1 MEIVPTILTAD
12 FEEFSQKIKLLSG
25 ITDRVQVDFVDGKFA
40 PKQTVSLEVI
50 KTIGELETMK
60 VDLHLMVKE
69 PVDWITR
76 ALEILPDRIIAQVEM
91 MKDPME
97 FIAELAETGVE
108 VGLGLDLETPISVV
122 SDEAY
127 SSVDLILLMAHRVGE
142 SGLPFDPKVLDKIAQ
157 ISKIIGEG
165 TEIAVDGG
173 LNQKNIKLAGKNGAS
188 IFYVGSSFWSPSAEA
203 PEGQAPDLKKRYN
216 ELAGLLNND

>member
-40 PKQTVSLEVI
+40 PKQTVSLEMI
-50 KTIGELETMK
+50 KTIRELETMRI
-60 VDLHLMVKE
+60 DLHLMVKE
-69 PVDWITR
+69 PVDWIAR
-76 ALEILPDRIIAQVEM
+76 ALEIFPDRIIAQVEM

-97 FIAELAETGVE
+97 FISELAETGVE

-127 SSVDLILLMAHRVGE
+127 FSVDLILLMAHKAGE
-142 SGLPFDPKVLDKIAQ
+142 SGLVFNPKVLDKIAQ
-157 ISKIIGEG
+157 VSKMVGEG
-165 TEIAVDGG
+165 AEIAVDGG
-173 LNQKNIKLAGKNGAS
+173 LNQENIKLCRKNGVN
-188 IFYVGSSFWSPSAEA
+188 IFYVGGSFWQAE
-203 PEGQAPDLKKRYN
+203 DLEKRYN
-216 ELAGLLNND
+216 ELMGLLNND